1 MTGAFAGSPFLV
13 HRAAG
18 RLLPVEYTG
27 SLKNKGGNAVL
38 EHLNGNRGRA
48 VSARVLTVVF
58 LLLALLPAGPAAAAD
73 DGSFLSP
80 LAY

>member
-1 MTGAFAGSPFLV
+1 MTGTLANSSFLI
-13 HRAAG
+13 HRTAD
-18 RLLPVEYTG
+18 RLPPVGCTG
-27 SLKNKGGNAVL
+27 SLKNKGGNAAL